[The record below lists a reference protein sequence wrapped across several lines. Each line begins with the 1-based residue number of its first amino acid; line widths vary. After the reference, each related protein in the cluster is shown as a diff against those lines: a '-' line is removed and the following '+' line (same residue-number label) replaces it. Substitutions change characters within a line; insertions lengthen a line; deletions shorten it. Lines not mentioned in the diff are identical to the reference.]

1 MRTNIPLLVGL
12 RYTRARRRNH
22 FISFISLI
30 SMIGLMLG
38 VAVLI
43 TVLSV
48 MNGFDQELRSRILG
62 MVPHA
67 TITEQGGMKDWES
80 VAAKV
85 IEHEDVLG
93 VAPFINAE
101 GMLTHA
107 GNVKGALI
115 TGIDPQYEQEV
126 SIIGNHMEEG
136 SLDELE
142 SSRFGIILGNL
153 LAAQLGAVVG
163 DKVTLVLPEASLSPA
178 GVMPRLK
185 RFTVVGTFK
194 VGADLDASAAY
205 IHIRDGAKLYRLGN
219 AVHGV
224 RLKLDDLFEAP
235 YVAWRLASDL
245 PGRYYA
251 SSWLRSHGNL
261 FQAIQMEKKMIGLL
275 LLMIVAVAAFNIVS
289 TLIIMVTE
297 KQSDIAILRTMGA
310 SPRTIMG
317 IFVVQ
322 GFVIGLVGTVLG
334 ALLGTLLALTVSDIV
349 SFIENL
355 FNIKV
360 LDPNVY
366 FISYLPSELRMEDVG
381 LISLAALVLSLLAT
395 LYPAYRAAKIQPAEA
410 LRYD

>member
-1 MRTNIPLLVGL
+1 MKTSLPLLVGF

-30 SMIGLMLG
+30 SMLGLMLG

-48 MNGFDQELRSRILG
+48 MNGFDRELRSRILG

-67 TITEQGGMKDWES
+67 TITEAGGMHNWHM
-80 VAAKV
+80 VADEVAM
-85 IEHEDVLG
+85 HPDVEG
-93 VAPFINAE
+93 IAPFINAE
-101 GMLTHA
+101 GMLTHS

-115 TGIDPQYEQEV
+115 TGIDPLYEPDV
-126 SIIGNHMEEG
+126 SIIGDHIEEG
-136 SLDELE
+136 RLDALQEGK
-142 SSRFGIILGNL
+142 FGIIMGNL
-153 LAAQLGAVVG
+153 LAAQIGAVVG
-163 DKVTLVLPEASLSPA
+163 DKVTMVLPQANLTPA

-185 RFTVVGTFK
+185 RFTLIGTFK

-205 IHIRDGAKLYRLGN
+205 IHIGDAAKLFRLGD

-235 YVAWRLASDL
+235 YVAWRLANDL
-245 PGRYYA
+245 DGRFYA
-251 SSWLRSHGNL
+251 SSWVRSHGNL

-310 SPRTIMG
+310 SPLTIMG

-322 GFVIGLVGTVLG
+322 GFLIGLVGTI
-334 ALLGTLLALTVSDIV
+334 LGTGLGVLLALTVTDIV
-349 SFIENL
+349 AQIETWL
-355 FNIKV
+355 GIQF
-360 LDPNVY
+360 LDANVY
-366 FISYLPSELRMEDVG
+366 FISYLPSELRWEDVG
-381 LISLAALVLSLLAT
+381 FISIAALVLSLLAT
-395 LYPAYRAAKIQPAEA
+395 LYPAFRASRIQPAEA
-410 LRYD
+410 LRYE

>member
-1 MRTNIPLLVGL
+1 
-12 RYTRARRRNH
+12 
-22 FISFISLI
+22 
-30 SMIGLMLG
+30 MLG

-67 TITEQGGMKDWES
+67 TITEQGGMRDWEMIAEQ
-80 VAAKV
+80 VNQ
-85 IEHEDVLG
+85 HEDVIG

-101 GMLTHA
+101 GMLTHQ

-115 TGIDPQYEQEV
+115 TGIDPQYETDV
-126 SIIGNHMEEG
+126 SIVGNHIKEG
-136 SLDELE
+136 SLEDLE
-142 SSRFGIILGNL
+142 GGRFGIVLGEL
-153 LAAQLGAVVG
+153 LARQLGAIIG

-185 RFTVVGTFK
+185 RFTVVGIFK

-205 IHIRDGAKLYRLGN
+205 IHINDGARLFRLGD

-224 RLKLDDLFEAP
+224 RLKLNDLFEAP

-245 PGRYYA
+245 PGRFYA
-251 SSWLRSHGNL
+251 SSWVRSHGNL

-310 SPRTIMG
+310 SPATIMG

-322 GFVIGLVGTVLG
+322 GFLIGLVGT
-334 ALLGTLLALTVSDIV
+334 LLGTTLGVILALTVTDIV
-349 SFIENL
+349 SGIESL
-355 FNIKV
+355 FNV
-360 LDPNVY
+360 QFLNENVY
-366 FISYLPSELRMEDVG
+366 FISYLPSQLRWEDVG
-381 LISLAALVLSLLAT
+381 FISVAALVLSLLAT
-395 LYPAYRAAKIQPAEA
+395 LYPAYRASKIQPAEA